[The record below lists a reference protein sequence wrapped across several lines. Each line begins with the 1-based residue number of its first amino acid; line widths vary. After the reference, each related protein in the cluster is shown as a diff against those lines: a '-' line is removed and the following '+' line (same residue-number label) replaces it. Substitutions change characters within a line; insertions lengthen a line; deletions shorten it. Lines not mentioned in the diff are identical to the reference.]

1 VTGFVSISR
10 RTWLVGSIGVLAVAV
25 VWTLISLMTGDEFGV
40 AAISDIGETLI
51 VSVAA
56 LLVFVT
62 AFSFRAGEPLRLQWF
77 LIGLGLALFAVGDLT
92 WSVIEVGMRQEV
104 DYPGIP
110 DIFYVVEYV
119 FLFAGLVLAVYAYR
133 NLVDLRWPV
142 AISVIVSV
150 FVTVVLYFGLVA
162 SILGDAEVAFG
173 EKALSAFYPMA
184 DVWFVFAPAFAA
196 VLTVMRL
203 GGGVLGWPWGAVSIG
218 AIILAAGDSAYVW
231 LEWQGTYQSGN
242 FVDVAWMLGAVLIA
256 LGAAIAWDL
265 GHPKPVTG

>member
-1 VTGFVSISR
+1 MSGVLSISR
-10 RTWLVGSIGVLAVAV
+10 RTWVIGIMGLLAVAV
-25 VWTLISLMTGDEFGV
+25 VWTLIGLQVGGEAGV
-40 AAISDIGETLI
+40 VATSDIGEALI
-51 VSVAA
+51 VSVSA

-62 AFSFRAGEPLRLQWF
+62 ALSFKPGEPLRLQWF

-92 WSVIEVGMRQEV
+92 WSVIEVGMGQEV
-104 DYPGIP
+104 PYPGIP
-110 DIFYVVEYV
+110 DVFYVLEYV
-119 FLFAGLVLAVYAYR
+119 FLFSGLVLAVYAYR
-133 NLVDLRWPV
+133 NLVDLRWPLAVTVVVSAV
-142 AISVIVSV
+142 A
-150 FVTVVLYFGLVA
+150 TVVLYYGLIA
-162 SILGDAEVAFG
+162 SILGDAEVALG

-231 LEWQGTYQSGN
+231 LEWKELYQSGQI
-242 FVDVAWMLGAVLIA
+242 VDIAWMLGAVLIA

-265 GHPKPVTG
+265 AHPKPVTG